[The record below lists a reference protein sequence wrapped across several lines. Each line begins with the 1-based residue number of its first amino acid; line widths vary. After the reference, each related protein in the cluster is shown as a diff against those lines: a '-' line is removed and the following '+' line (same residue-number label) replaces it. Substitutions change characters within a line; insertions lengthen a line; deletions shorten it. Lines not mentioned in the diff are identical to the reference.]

1 MNERSI
7 PKATL
12 GRLPLYLNYLRRLP
26 PASGP
31 TISATR
37 IARQLGLGDVQV
49 RKDLAAVSGAGKP
62 RIGYV
67 VQDLVENLESALGAD
82 QVTQAVLVGAGKLGG
97 ALLEYSGFEE
107 YGIQIVAAFDR
118 DDQTGRTSR
127 KVGVIRP
134 VGELEHF
141 CGEHGIKLGIIT
153 VNSESAQEVCDRMVR
168 SGIKAIWNFAPCGL
182 NVPEDILLKQENFA
196 LSLAH
201 LNNLLCNRI

>member
-26 PASGP
+26 PTSGP
-31 TISATR
+31 TISATQ
-37 IARQLGLGDVQV
+37 IARQLYLGEVQV

-67 VQDLVENLESALGAD
+67 VRDLIENLESALGGD

-97 ALLEYSGFEE
+97 ALLEYNGFEE

-118 DDQTGRTSR
+118 DDQAGRTSR
-127 KVGVIRP
+127 KVGAIRL
-134 VGELEHF
+134 VGELESF
-141 CGEHGIKLGIIT
+141 CREHDIRLGIIT
-153 VNSESAQEVCDRMVR
+153 VNSESAQEVCDRMVD

-182 NVPEDILLKQENFA
+182 SVPEDILLKQENFA